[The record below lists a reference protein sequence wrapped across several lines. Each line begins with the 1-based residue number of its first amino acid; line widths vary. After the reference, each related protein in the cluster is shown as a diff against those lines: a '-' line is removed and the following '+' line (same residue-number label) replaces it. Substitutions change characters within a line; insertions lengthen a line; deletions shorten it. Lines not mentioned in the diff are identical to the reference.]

1 MKPPT
6 TFIVSTCPEWP
17 KWRVTDCPS
26 TLERLRGTGLEFY
39 DTKHHIWLECPVS
52 CAHIVKTDSYLL
64 LRRVGTICQ
73 DFEKQL
79 SIATMPANSTGTG
92 RVYMSSN
99 IRPKLT
105 KARELKRKGKERRV
119 DPNESSEGEVE
130 FVDSTSICLHVFLS
144 LSALSLTTVQRIVR
158 RSNKSTTIRITKRL
172 YRNCFQ
178 SLCSHLCAF
187 VMHLREG

>member
-1 MKPPT
+1 MKPLT
-6 TFIVSTCPEWP
+6 TFTVSTCPEWP

-130 FVDSTSICLHVFLS
+130 IVGSSFIRLPFFLFLS
-144 LSALSLTTVQRIVR
+144 IPLLIVLSSLPQEDQT
-158 RSNKSTTIRITKRL
+158 
-172 YRNCFQ
+172 
-178 SLCSHLCAF
+178 
-187 VMHLREG
+187 